1 MRGKE
6 LGHLGAPE
14 EFGGQEREPS
24 LGFVPGINGHRPAAM
39 VDQQGTVAWT
49 HHRELLGR
57 HTDPAMPVLAAYQLA
72 RFIEAV
78 PKEKL
83 ALYIAP

>member
-14 EFGGQEREPS
+14 KFGGQEREPS
-24 LGFVPGINGHRPAAM
+24 LGFVPGINGHRPAGM
-39 VDQQGTVAWT
+39 VDQQGPVART
-49 HHRELLGR
+49 HHREPLGR
-57 HTDPAMPVLAAYQLA
+57 HTDPAVPILAAHQLA

-83 ALYIAP
+83 ALYIDP